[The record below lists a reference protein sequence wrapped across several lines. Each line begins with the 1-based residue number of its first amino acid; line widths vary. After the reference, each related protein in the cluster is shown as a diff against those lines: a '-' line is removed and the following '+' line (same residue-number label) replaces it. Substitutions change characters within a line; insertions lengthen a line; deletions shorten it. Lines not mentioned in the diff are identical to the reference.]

1 MCKSRA
7 FCFLFTADLFAVQP
21 KARAL
26 CELCVLCVVYTVH
39 CSCVTVSIVIAFR
52 YDEIETNSN
61 NIIIGNL
68 LFVADLTSKT
78 VILSTIVTKFL
89 LPKFELSTLEQC
101 VYFINIAVIVK
112 DSEDNA
118 LFSNKATLADRIILE
133 I

>member
-1 MCKSRA
+1 M
-7 FCFLFTADLFAVQP
+7 T
-21 KARAL
+21 
-26 CELCVLCVVYTVH
+26 
-39 CSCVTVSIVIAFR
+39 
-52 YDEIETNSN
+52 EIETNSN

-68 LFVADLTSKT
+68 LSVADLTSKT

-112 DSEDNA
+112 DSEHNA

-133 I
+133 IYELFPARRENSDSMYTNRKRVQLKRNITVR